1 MATRAPARPAP
12 STAVV
17 AQPLTSEDLLSL
29 LQQTG
34 MVSQGG
40 GEFHRMSLRSG
51 MLVTDPDSPK
61 EESWP
66 PTDRG
71 RGPAMR
77 VRIVKPPVYY
87 NQFFCSET
95 EERGSFD
102 ARKIGRPELNG
113 KFLKKY
119 DDPAEQAADQYANLD
134 GYEQVSQF
142 LGSRG
147 KFTAD
152 IQLQIVPD
160 SGELTGEEPIYT
172 LSLSTTA
179 ALDFRGTSKN
189 PEGGV
194 VQDKNFIIQLS
205 EFAMKEALEANP
217 KAQKADLAQA
227 VLNAM
232 TALRLGGVVADL
244 FIRQAS
250 SQDGSMNWAVPS
262 FVPVFVD
269 YDSGEE
275 HAALPDP
282 TAVGPEQN
290 GDDELPF

>member
-17 AQPLTSEDLLSL
+17 AQPLSSEDLMAL

-40 GEFHRMSLRSG
+40 GDFHRMSVRGG
-51 MLVTDPDSPK
+51 MLVTDPGSPS
-61 EESWP
+61 EEQWP

-87 NQFFCSET
+87 NQFYCNES
-95 EERGSFD
+95 EERGAFD
-102 ARKIGRPELNG
+102 ARKIGREDLNG

-119 DDPAEQAADQYANLD
+119 DDPAEQAADQYANLE
-134 GYEQVSQF
+134 GYEQVSAF

-152 IQLQIVPD
+152 IAVQIVPD

-194 VQDKNFIIQLS
+194 VQDKNFIVQLG
-205 EFAMKEALEANP
+205 EFAMKEVLASNP
-217 KAQKADLAQA
+217 SAQKPDIAQA

-244 FIRQAS
+244 YIRQAS
-250 SQDGSMNWAVPS
+250 SQDGSMTWAVPS

-269 YDSGEE
+269 SGTEAL
-275 HAALPDP
+275 AALPDP

-290 GDDELPF
+290 GDDALPF